1 MKRNRIPLLLTFLVA
16 SSLLVAQA
24 PAERKANASA
34 SESYYQYTLAHLYG
48 QMAADSDDPA
58 EYIDKAIK
66 AYQEAIKANPRSA
79 MLAEELSDFY
89 VQANRA
95 REAQDDAEKAIA
107 KNPDDLAAHRILGR
121 LYVRQLTDRNN
132 NRPQANLLGRAIE
145 EYTAVTRLD
154 PQDVDSLVLLGRL
167 YRINEQNDAARDAF
181 DKALGIDPN
190 NEDALTDLAALFMQM
205 EDVEAA
211 TELYERVAR
220 NNPTS
225 ASLQRLASAYEQM
238 GEPALA
244 AETIRQALA
253 LEPPNADQLREAM
266 AQDLRLAGQP
276 EQAAEVFAEIADSAP
291 DNVLARLT
299 AIEIFAEA
307 GWMDRAREELD
318 KALQK
323 DPENTDIRYAEVAV
337 LQAEGRLRDAVDKMQ
352 KLVDDTERNVYTTTE
367 KQSRANLLQR
377 LAELRLYVD
386 QTDDAVAAYREII
399 DLMPEMA
406 SQMEAKIIDA
416 YRAGKRYEAAEEEAD
431 KAVEQWPDDRP
442 LIMTRALLLADLG
455 RVDEAADSLMP
466 LLDGTSD
473 REIYLQLAAVYDKGK
488 RWEQAE
494 SALDEAESL
503 SLLDNEKIGVW
514 FMRGALFERKKDLP
528 AAEAEFRR
536 VLEQR
541 PNHAPTLNYLGYMLA
556 DRDVRL
562 DESLKLIEAALKTE
576 PNNGAYLDSLG
587 WVYYRMG
594 RYAEA
599 EEEIRKAVDVT
610 PADPTMFDHYADVLI
625 ERGKVDEAVAAYE
638 EALRQWQ
645 ASSPADQDPALIKQ
659 VQQKLDEA
667 RQRQKHP

>member
-1 MKRNRIPLLLTFLVA
+1 MLLTFLVA